1 MTYSWICDKSNRMD
15 ATSGTEHVYYSEA
28 HKLTFCFCGVG
39 FAQSFVLFC
48 VLSILIFSVFVFLA
62 IILYV
67 LDRFTAYNYFYDM
80 S

>member
-1 MTYSWICDKSNRMD
+1 VEQNMFIIPKHTNWPF
-15 ATSGTEHVYYSEA
+15 A
-28 HKLTFCFCGVG
+28 FCGAD
-39 FAQSFVLFC
+39 FAQSIVLFC